1 MEEINEDELTIYEE
15 NREIKETVWKIW
27 DIINDK
33 KILTKLLL
41 NTSLV
46 KDLKAAHSQ
55 SNEIFDAIEN
65 NNEIEEEKN
74 PSIPNNIPEEEGN
87 FNIIIIYNYKSNIIC
102 FNRIFN
108 YSKRTSI

>member
-55 SNEIFDAIEN
+55 SNKIFDAIEN

-74 PSIPNNIPEEEGN
+74 PSNFPEEDGN
-87 FNIIIIYNYKSNIIC
+87 FNIIIIYNYKSNIIY

>member
-1 MEEINEDELTIYEE
+1 MEVINEDELTIYEE
-15 NREIKETVWKIW
+15 SREIKETVWKIW

-55 SNEIFDAIEN
+55 SNKIFDAIEN

-74 PSIPNNIPEEEGN
+74 PSNIPEEDGN
-87 FNIIIIYNYKSNIIC
+87 FNIIIIYNYKSNIIY

>member
-1 MEEINEDELTIYEE
+1 MEELNEDELTIYEE
-15 NREIKETVWKIW
+15 SREVKETVWKLW

-55 SNEIFDAIEN
+55 TSEFLNAIEN
-65 NNEIEEEKN
+65 NKDIEEEKN
-74 PSIPNNIPEEEGN
+74 PSIPNNISEEDGN
-87 FNIIIIYNYKSNIIC
+87 YNI
-102 FNRIFN
+102 
-108 YSKRTSI
+108 

>member
-15 NREIKETVWKIW
+15 SREVKETVWKLW

-55 SNEIFDAIEN
+55 TSEFLNAIEN
-65 NNEIEEEKN
+65 NKDIEEEKN
-74 PSIPNNIPEEEGN
+74 PSVPNNISEEDGN
-87 FNIIIIYNYKSNIIC
+87 YNI
-102 FNRIFN
+102 
-108 YSKRTSI
+108 

>member
-1 MEEINEDELTIYEE
+1 MEELNEDELTIYEE
-15 NREIKETVWKIW
+15 SREVKETVWKLW

-55 SNEIFDAIEN
+55 TSEFLNAIEN
-65 NNEIEEEKN
+65 NKDIEEENN
-74 PSIPNNIPEEEGN
+74 PSVPNNISEEDGN
-87 FNIIIIYNYKSNIIC
+87 YNI
-102 FNRIFN
+102 
-108 YSKRTSI
+108 

>member
-1 MEEINEDELTIYEE
+1 MEEINEDELIIYEE
-15 NREIKETVWKIW
+15 SREIKETVWKIW
-27 DIINDK
+27 DINNDK

-55 SNEIFDAIEN
+55 SNEIFGAIEN

-74 PSIPNNIPEEEGN
+74 PSNIPEEDGN
-87 FNIIIIYNYKSNIIC
+87 FNIIIIYNYKSNIIY

>member
-15 NREIKETVWKIW
+15 SREIKETVWKIW

-74 PSIPNNIPEEEGN
+74 PSNIPEEDGN
-87 FNIIIIYNYKSNIIC
+87 FNIIIIYIII
-102 FNRIFN
+102 NRI
-108 YSKRTSI
+108 

>member
-1 MEEINEDELTIYEE
+1 MEELNEDELTIYEE
-15 NREIKETVWKIW
+15 SREVKETVWKLW

-55 SNEIFDAIEN
+55 TSEFLNAIEN
-65 NNEIEEEKN
+65 NKDIEEEKN
-74 PSIPNNIPEEEGN
+74 PSVPNNISEEDGN
-87 FNIIIIYNYKSNIIC
+87 YNI
-102 FNRIFN
+102 
-108 YSKRTSI
+108 

>member
-1 MEEINEDELTIYEE
+1 MEELNEDELTIYEE
-15 NREIKETVWKIW
+15 SREIKETVWKLW

-55 SNEIFDAIEN
+55 TNEILDAIEN
-65 NNEIEEEKN
+65 NKDLEEEKN
-74 PSIPNNIPEEEGN
+74 PSVPNNISEEDGN
-87 FNIIIIYNYKSNIIC
+87 YNI
-102 FNRIFN
+102 
-108 YSKRTSI
+108 

>member
-1 MEEINEDELTIYEE
+1 MGIGDELTIYEE
-15 NREIKETVWKIW
+15 SREIKETVWKIW

-55 SNEIFDAIEN
+55 SNKIFDAIEN

-74 PSIPNNIPEEEGN
+74 PSNIPEEDGN
-87 FNIIIIYNYKSNIIC
+87 FNIINI
-102 FNRIFN
+102 
-108 YSKRTSI
+108 

>member
-15 NREIKETVWKIW
+15 SREIKETVWKIW

-41 NTSLV
+41 TTSLV

-65 NNEIEEEKN
+65 NNEIEEEKK
-74 PSIPNNIPEEEGN
+74 PSNIPEEDGN
-87 FNIIIIYNYKSNIIC
+87 FNIIIIYNYKSNIIY

>member
-15 NREIKETVWKIW
+15 SREVKETVWKLW

-46 KDLKAAHSQ
+46 QDLKAAHSQ
-55 SNEIFDAIEN
+55 TSEFLNAIEN
-65 NNEIEEEKN
+65 NKDIEEEKN
-74 PSIPNNIPEEEGN
+74 PSVPNNISEEDGN
-87 FNIIIIYNYKSNIIC
+87 YNI
-102 FNRIFN
+102 
-108 YSKRTSI
+108 

>member
-74 PSIPNNIPEEEGN
+74 PSIPNNIPEEDGN
-87 FNIIIIYNYKSNIIC
+87 FNIIIIYNYKSNIIY

>member
-15 NREIKETVWKIW
+15 SREVKETVWKLW

-55 SNEIFDAIEN
+55 TSEFLNAIEN
-65 NNEIEEEKN
+65 NKDIEEEKN
-74 PSIPNNIPEEEGN
+74 PSIPNNISEEDGN
-87 FNIIIIYNYKSNIIC
+87 YNI
-102 FNRIFN
+102 
-108 YSKRTSI
+108 

>member
-15 NREIKETVWKIW
+15 SREIKEIVWKIW

-33 KILTKLLL
+33 QIILNLLL

-55 SNEIFDAIEN
+55 TSGLLDSVEN
-65 NNEIEEEKN
+65 NKEKEEEKN
-74 PSIPNNIPEEEGN
+74 QNIPNNFSEEDGN
-87 FNIIIIYNYKSNIIC
+87 YYI
-102 FNRIFN
+102 
-108 YSKRTSI
+108 

>member
-1 MEEINEDELTIYEE
+1 MEELNEDELTIYEE
-15 NREIKETVWKIW
+15 SREVKETVWKLW

-55 SNEIFDAIEN
+55 TSEFLNVIEN
-65 NNEIEEEKN
+65 NKDIEEEKN
-74 PSIPNNIPEEEGN
+74 PSVPNNISEEDVN
-87 FNIIIIYNYKSNIIC
+87 YNI
-102 FNRIFN
+102 
-108 YSKRTSI
+108 

>member
-1 MEEINEDELTIYEE
+1 MEEINEDEITIYEE
-15 NREIKETVWKIW
+15 SREIKETVWKIW

-55 SNEIFDAIEN
+55 TSEFLNAIEN
-65 NNEIEEEKN
+65 NKDIEEEKN
-74 PSIPNNIPEEEGN
+74 PSVPNNISEEDGN
-87 FNIIIIYNYKSNIIC
+87 YNI
-102 FNRIFN
+102 
-108 YSKRTSI
+108 

>member
-1 MEEINEDELTIYEE
+1 MEEINEDELIIYEE
-15 NREIKETVWKIW
+15 SREIKETVWKIW

-74 PSIPNNIPEEEGN
+74 PSNIPEEDGN
-87 FNIIIIYNYKSNIIC
+87 FNIIIIYIII
-102 FNRIFN
+102 NRI
-108 YSKRTSI
+108 

>member
-1 MEEINEDELTIYEE
+1 MEELNEDELTIYEE
-15 NREIKETVWKIW
+15 RREVKETVWKLW

-55 SNEIFDAIEN
+55 TSEFLNAIEN
-65 NNEIEEEKN
+65 NKDIEEEKN
-74 PSIPNNIPEEEGN
+74 PSVPNNISEEDGN
-87 FNIIIIYNYKSNIIC
+87 YNI
-102 FNRIFN
+102 
-108 YSKRTSI
+108 

>member
-1 MEEINEDELTIYEE
+1 MEELNEDELTIYEE
-15 NREIKETVWKIW
+15 SREVKETVWKLW

-55 SNEIFDAIEN
+55 TSEFLDAIEN
-65 NNEIEEEKN
+65 NKDLEEEKN
-74 PSIPNNIPEEEGN
+74 HSIPNNISEEDGN
-87 FNIIIIYNYKSNIIC
+87 YNI
-102 FNRIFN
+102 
-108 YSKRTSI
+108 

>member
-15 NREIKETVWKIW
+15 SREVKETVWKLW

-55 SNEIFDAIEN
+55 TSEFLNAIEN
-65 NNEIEEEKN
+65 NKDIEEENN
-74 PSIPNNIPEEEGN
+74 PSVPNNISEEDGN
-87 FNIIIIYNYKSNIIC
+87 YNI
-102 FNRIFN
+102 
-108 YSKRTSI
+108 

>member
-1 MEEINEDELTIYEE
+1 MEELNEDELTIYEE
-15 NREIKETVWKIW
+15 SREVKETVWKLW

-55 SNEIFDAIEN
+55 TSEFLDAIEN
-65 NNEIEEEKN
+65 NKDLEEEKN
-74 PSIPNNIPEEEGN
+74 PSVPNNISEEDGN
-87 FNIIIIYNYKSNIIC
+87 YNI
-102 FNRIFN
+102 
-108 YSKRTSI
+108 